1 MSPGAAPSRPGA
13 FVVGPRASSA
23 SLATHPSRR
32 YALHPDKPTIA
43 FQGKVLTHRQFNVR
57 VNSLVNAFCRDHLA
71 GFKKPKSV
79 EFQEELPKSPASKIL
94 KRELRER
101 Y

>member
-1 MSPGAAPSRPGA
+1 M
-13 FVVGPRASSA
+13 
-23 SLATHPSRR
+23 
-32 YALHPDKPTIA
+32 
-43 FQGKVLTHRQFNVR
+43 LTHRQFNVR